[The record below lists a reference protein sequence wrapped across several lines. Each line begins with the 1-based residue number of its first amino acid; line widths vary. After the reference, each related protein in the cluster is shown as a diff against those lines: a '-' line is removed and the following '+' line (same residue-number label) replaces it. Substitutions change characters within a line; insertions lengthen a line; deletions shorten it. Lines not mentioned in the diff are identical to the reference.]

1 MAKLSTTDIFGELK
15 VSLNAKVT
23 GDLTVAGTITSGGF
37 SGNGSALTTLN
48 ASNLSSGTIPDA
60 RITGSYTGLTNLT
73 GSGTVDFSRFLCNA
87 ADTVSAPSFSW
98 TGDIDTGIYSPAA
111 DQLAITT
118 GGVQRLLINS
128 AGVTAATFTGALSGN
143 ATTATTLQNAITI
156 GTMTG
161 DVTSNGSSFN
171 GSANNSNVAT
181 IGANKVTNAKA
192 AQMATM
198 TIKGNNTDATANQKD
213 LTVAEADILLQ
224 ITKKSIKYALVFG

>member
-37 SGNGSALTTLN
+37 SG
-48 ASNLSSGTIPDA
+48 
-60 RITGSYTGLTNLT
+60 
-73 GSGTVDFSRFLCNA
+73 NA

-128 AGVTAATFTGALSGN
+128 AGVTATTFTGDLSGN
-143 ATTATTLQNAITI
+143 ATTAITLQNARTI

-161 DVTSNGSSFN
+161 DVTSDGSSFN
-171 GSANNSNVAT
+171 GAANNSNVAT
-181 IGANKVTNAKA
+181 IGVNKVTNEKA
-192 AQMATM
+192 AQMTAM

-213 LTVAEADILLQ
+213 LTVAEADVLLQ